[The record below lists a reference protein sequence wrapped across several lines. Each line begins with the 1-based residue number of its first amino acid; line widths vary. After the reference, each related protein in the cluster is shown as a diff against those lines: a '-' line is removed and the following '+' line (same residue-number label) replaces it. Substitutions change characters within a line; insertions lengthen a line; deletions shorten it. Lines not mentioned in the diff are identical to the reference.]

1 MHLRRKVVLFP
12 LLLLL
17 ATVIVSAQK
26 QIKAPELNGGE
37 SWLNVD
43 KPLTLA
49 GLRGKVVLLD
59 FWTYGCINC
68 IHIIPDLK
76 KLETKYPKNLVV
88 IGVHSAKFENESET
102 DNIRNIIVRYGIEH
116 PVVNDSDYRIWNR
129 YGVRAWPTRVLVDP
143 NGFIIGVYSGEGGY
157 DEIDTTIT
165 KAISLARAK
174 GELDET
180 PLNLALERAKVGD
193 LPLAYPG
200 KVLADAASNRLFI
213 SDSNHNRIVVTD
225 LDGQLVETIGSG
237 QAGANDGG
245 FGSCTFYQPQGL
257 ALDGD
262 KLYVADR
269 ENHRI
274 RLVDL
279 KKKTVATIA
288 GTGIIDDFANIGG
301 EALKTALRSPWDV
314 SLAGNYLFVAMAGSH
329 QIWRMDL
336 AKGYI
341 EPYAGNRIE
350 ARIDGKRLSASFAQ
364 PSGLANDGR
373 YLYVADSESNIIR
386 RIDLRRETVDTL
398 VGGDL
403 FEFGDVDGTGDDVR
417 LQHPLGVTLFDGKV
431 LIADTYNHRIKSLNP
446 DDKSVKALFG
456 SGKPGQADGKNA
468 SCYEPGGISVA
479 DGKLYVADT
488 NNHAIRV
495 VDLKTKMT
503 STLMI
508 RGLKPPSP
516 AEPEGE
522 SEIPNRQL
530 IQLDPREVS
539 ADSPATIA
547 VDLSFPDGYHLNPN
561 APHRLQITF
570 EADGKTNSSSQRFN
584 SLPITVPVRIA
595 ANATKITVKA
605 TLTYCREDNTGVC
618 RIKSIVWDI
627 PVKPVRNKLAATI
640 ELSTK
645 ID

>member
-1 MHLRRKVVLFP
+1 MNLRRTKMI
-12 LLLLL
+12 LLSIVL
-17 ATVIVSAQK
+17 ATASVSAQK

-76 KLETKYPKNLVV
+76 KLEAKYPKNLAV

-143 NGFIIGVYSGEGGY
+143 SGYVIGVYSGEG
-157 DEIDTTIT
+157 DFEEIDATIA
-165 KAISLARAK
+165 KAIELARAK

-180 PLNLALERAKVGD
+180 PLKLALERAKVGD

-200 KVLADAASNRLFI
+200 KVLADAASRRLFI
-213 SDSNHNRIVVTD
+213 ADSNHNRIVVAD
-225 LDGQLVETIGSG
+225 LDGKLIETIGSG
-237 QAGANDGG
+237 EASAKDGG
-245 FGSCTFYQPQGL
+245 FDSCAFNQPQGL
-257 ALDGD
+257 AVEGD

-279 KKKTVATIA
+279 KKKTVTTIA
-288 GTGIIDDFANIGG
+288 GTGIIDDFVNIGG
-301 EALKTALRSPWDV
+301 DALKTALRSPWDV

-336 AKGYI
+336 AKGHI

-350 ARIDGKRLSASFAQ
+350 ARIDDKRLNASFAQ

-373 YLYVADSESNIIR
+373 SLFVADSESNIIR
-386 RIDLRRETVDTL
+386 RIDLRTERVETL

-417 LQHPLGVTLFDGKV
+417 LQHPLGLALNDGKV
-431 LIADTYNHRIKSLNP
+431 LIADTYNHRIKSLDTN
-446 DDKSVKALFG
+446 DKSVKTLFG
-456 SGKPGQADGKNA
+456 NGKPAQVDGRNA
-468 SCYEPGGISVA
+468 SFYEPGGISVA
-479 DGKLYVADT
+479 NGKLYIADT

-495 VDLKTKMT
+495 VDLKTKVT

-508 RGLKPPSP
+508 RGLRPPS
-516 AEPEGE
+516 ASQ
-522 SEIPNRQL
+522 SEEDIEFPNRQIITL
-530 IQLDPREVS
+530 EPREVS
-539 ADSPATIA
+539 ADSMNEISI
-547 VDLSFPDGYHLNPN
+547 DLTFPEGYHLNPN
-561 APHRLQITF
+561 APHRLEIST
-570 EADGKTNSSSQRFN
+570 EKSARRFN
-584 SLPITVPVRIA
+584 SLPLTVPFKA
-595 ANATKITVKA
+595 AADATEITVKA

-618 RIKSIVWDI
+618 RLKSFVWVV
-627 PVKPVRNKLAATI
+627 PVKPIPGKPAVTI
-640 ELSTK
+640 EISTK